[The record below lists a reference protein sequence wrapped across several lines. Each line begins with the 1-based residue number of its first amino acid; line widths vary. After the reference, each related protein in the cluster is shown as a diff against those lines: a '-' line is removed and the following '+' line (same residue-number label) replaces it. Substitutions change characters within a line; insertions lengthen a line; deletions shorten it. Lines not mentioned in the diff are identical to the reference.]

1 MLSLQLL
8 QPVFLSEGSQL
19 LQQAR
24 QEMEAL
30 SEFVTA
36 AQVCYE
42 VEAGRAGEHTQYTVL
57 GNTCSQDSHLGTY
70 V

>member
-1 MLSLQLL
+1 MFLLLL

-30 SEFVTA
+30 SEFVTS
-36 AQVCYE
+36 AQV
-42 VEAGRAGEHTQYTVL
+42 RAAVGSVALCFEWASMQIPCVAL
-57 GNTCSQDSHLGTY
+57 C
-70 V
+70 